1 MQKFLPEVNEI
12 FQPIR
17 KKQAGTL
24 CLSVA
29 TTLLKFAIL
38 IQTQKAIDS
47 ISLADMDITLGY
59 LKKIAAL
66 ILLFFLVNCIFQYYL
81 RDLQYTSH
89 YMMIKDLF
97 GRVLKKDY
105 SFHEKYTSSVL
116 LSMIKDDSKLISD
129 WKRFLLLRLQQS
141 AFWRLI
147 ISVK

>member
-59 LKKIAAL
+59 LKRIAAL

-97 GRVLKKDY
+97 GRG
-105 SFHEKYTSSVL
+105 
-116 LSMIKDDSKLISD
+116 
-129 WKRFLLLRLQQS
+129 
-141 AFWRLI
+141 
-147 ISVK
+147 